1 MAGSTVRRP
10 SHRHRMP
17 ADLIDGARELA
28 ADLSAG
34 TREPVTT
41 GQTLQLAV
49 RIGLDA
55 LRKTL
60 PTPTPR

>member
-1 MAGSTVRRP
+1 
-10 SHRHRMP
+10 MP